1 MSDLLHG
8 KNQSHSEHSH
18 QEQITDSITPIL
30 SVADFDGS
38 GNVDFKDIFDL
49 LSRYDSVAGEDTYH
63 PLYDLNTN
71 GKIDFQDI
79 IDAVGDYGDDVPLVD
94 RQVALA
100 TQATMKYYGSDGR
113 ENAILD
119 GYIPFT
125 QEVKGHGIHYYNPAL
140 ANEISNA
147 TELDIERP
155 VGLNYD
161 IEGNLIAVFYI
172 RSPQRQEATP
182 ENPFGELLVDPADDF
197 PPSSFDS
204 LPDGTWHHHQSAW
217 ATGIGNLNSEKVYF
231 EEDVPLETVVSR
243 LQQTD
248 FQLFPESD
256 NDYNPKFW
264 MLHGWFHS
272 FNPAGT
278 FAINNPDVAPY
289 APEEL
294 GAHIG
299 HDEQGEH
306 IEEHQGEM
314 TPLITGT
321 DIGEKLLGTEEN
333 ERINGFGG
341 DDWIAGGLGDDSV
354 WGSRGNDWIRGED
367 TLASEGGDD
376 MLYGGPGNDLI
387 YGNMGSDRLFGGTED
402 DHLNGGIGDDLMRGG
417 LGYDILTGGEGADSF
432 VLVAGEETDI
442 ITDFELELDE
452 IILYGGITTET
463 ISLEQL
469 NSDAVI
475 SFNNETLAIMKDIAV
490 DDLMAASDDI
500 FLVA

>member
-1 MSDLLHG
+1 MSDLLH
-8 KNQSHSEHSH
+8 SEHSH
-18 QEQITDSITPIL
+18 HGETAHSLTPIL

-38 GNVDFKDIFDL
+38 GDVDFRDIFDL
-49 LSRYDSVAGEDTYH
+49 ISRYDSVDGEDKYH

-79 IDAVGDYGDDVPLVD
+79 IEAVKDYGEDVPLVD
-94 RQVALA
+94 QQIALA
-100 TQATMKYYGSDGR
+100 TQATMKYYGSDGL
-113 ENAILD
+113 ENAIAD

-125 QEVKGHGIHYYNPAL
+125 QEAKGHGIHYYNPAL
-140 ANEISNA
+140 ANEIANSE
-147 TELDIERP
+147 ELDIERP

-161 IEGNLIAVFYI
+161 LEGNLIAVFYI
-172 RSPQRQEATP
+172 RIPDTQEATS
-182 ENPFGELLVDPADDF
+182 ENPLGEFLVDPTDDF

-204 LPDGTWHHHQSAW
+204 LPDGAWHHHQSAW
-217 ATGIGNLNSEKVYF
+217 ITGVGNLNSEEISF
-231 EEDVPLETVVSR
+231 EEDVPLDTVVSR
-243 LQQTD
+243 AQQID

-256 NDYNPKFW
+256 RFYLPKFW

-272 FNPAGT
+272 FNPEGA
-278 FAINNPDVAPY
+278 FAINNPDAAPY

-299 HDEQGEH
+299 HNEQGEH
-306 IEEHQGEM
+306 TEGHQGEM

-321 DIGEKLLGTEEN
+321 DLGEQLLGTEEN

-341 DDWIAGGLGDDSV
+341 DDWIAGGLGDDSI
-354 WGSRGNDWIRGED
+354 WGSQGNDWIRGED
-367 TLASEGGDD
+367 ALASSGGDD

-402 DHLNGGIGDDLMRGG
+402 DRLNGGVGDDLMRGG

-432 VLVAGEETDI
+432 VLVAGEGTDL
-442 ITDFELELDE
+442 ITDLELESDT

-475 SFNNETLAIMKDIAV
+475 SFNNETLAIIKDITV
-490 DDLMAASDDI
+490 DDLMVASDDV